1 MIIAIC
7 PKNKLD
13 YWCSGGYIFV
23 FCATFNIV
31 NLCHYRILYF
41 LLKNPGPRSGARNH
55 KGAHAMFT
63 AILAWLGSKKTFLK
77 VQSGTGDNL
86 LKEDI
91 REGFVDYC
99 LWSTFRPDCI
109 DIDGELDMACLDSG
123 MFLFRDYPDAM
134 TALRAC
140 YTQAF
145 DDAYD
150 ESDVTVLLE
159 E

>member
-1 MIIAIC
+1 ME
-7 PKNKLD
+7 ND
-13 YWCSGGYIFV
+13 TFGG
-23 FCATFNIV
+23 
-31 NLCHYRILYF
+31 
-41 LLKNPGPRSGARNH
+41 
-55 KGAHAMFT
+55 
-63 AILAWLGSKKTFLK
+63 AILAWVKSAKAFLK
-77 VQSGTGDNL
+77 VQAGTGDNL

-91 REGFVDYC
+91 REGYVDYC

-109 DIDGELDMACLDSG
+109 DIDDELNMICQDSG
-123 MFLFRDYPDAM
+123 MSLFKDYSDANA
-134 TALRAC
+134 ALRAC